1 MPMTNKLAKLYVRRP
16 DLAAKEGCYY
26 WETLDGSI
34 HGGKVS
40 ELDCNDVFVECETCG
55 KTCCTTC
62 DDEDFFATLDRD
74 RLQETSF
81 VDLGKY
87 AVSSLTD
94 KHLEIR
100 YNEEYRWAFKSAII
114 YTSHD
119 LLEIVFLVYS
129 TFKTGNPLPLFK
141 SPFPKVPGYYTVA
154 VRCYKISEIISL
166 QEWRGLTLPDKTAVI
181 ELLLE
186 SSDCKVYSDDPS
198 FYYQGVWEDLYKKN
212 LSIFKFPGPAGDGI
226 WSAKHGDTQIA
237 GVHVTKHIAQLA
249 NEIYGYAETIAAQLS
264 IK

>member
-1 MPMTNKLAKLYVRRP
+1 MTNKLAKLYARRP
-16 DLAAKEGCYY
+16 DLAAEEGLYF
-26 WETLDGSI
+26 WESVGGTI
-34 HGGKVS
+34 HGGKVT
-40 ELDCNDVFVECETCG
+40 ELDGNDVFVECETCG
-55 KTCCTTC
+55 KTCCVTC
-62 DDEDFFATLDRD
+62 GEEDILDILGKNP
-74 RLQETSF
+74 RLRETSF

-100 YNEEYRWAFKSAII
+100 YTEEYRWAFKSAII

-129 TFKTGNPLPLFK
+129 TFKVGNPLPLFK
-141 SPFPKVPGYYTVA
+141 SPFKRIPGYYTVA

-166 QEWRGLTLPDKTAVI
+166 QDWRNLTLPDKTAVI

-186 SSDCKVYSDDPS
+186 ASDCKVYSDDPS

-212 LSIFKFPGPAGDGI
+212 LSIFKFPGPAGDGK
-226 WSAKHGDTQIA
+226 WSARHGDTKID
-237 GVHVTKHIAQLA
+237 GVHLTKHLAQLA
-249 NEIYGYAETIAAQLS
+249 QEIYSYSETIAAQVS